1 MKRTQLKKLIKDL
14 IFEQRLKSG
23 RGGRLTPA
31 QENMIKQEIRNT
43 LKDPSLGLTDDQQ
56 QKTWKL
62 VVFIVLTLIG
72 KIFGD
77 GVSGGGGSGG
87 SDVDLDDIFG
97 QPYL

>member
-14 IFEQRLKSG
+14 IFEQRLKRG

-43 LKDPSLGLTDDQQ
+43 LKDPSLGLTGDQQ
-56 QKTWKL
+56 QKTWML
-62 VVFIVLTLIG
+62 ITFIVLTLIG

-77 GVSGGGGSGG
+77 GVSGGGGG
-87 SDVDLDDIFG
+87 SDHG
-97 QPYL
+97 QDPDFPPEYL